1 MSQPTHRGAEV
12 LHGLQLQIV
21 LTLHNA
27 DQRLLLG
34 LINTLA
40 NMRENLFFCSAS
52 TLDKRIKLGH
62 GDWCGSHVGS
72 CFKSLLCPD
81 NGLISSIFV
90 TCWKAKTGYI
100 IDMRPISQNRPTYLS
115 LLQLAHVSY
124 HQRNSNLTGQPVCDP
139 PTFKF
144 IPNKYC

>member
-40 NMRENLFFCSAS
+40 NMRETRFCSAS
-52 TLDKRIKLGH
+52 NLDERIKLGM
-62 GDWCGSHVGS
+62 
-72 CFKSLLCPD
+72 
-81 NGLISSIFV
+81 V
-90 TCWKAKTGYI
+90 TGV
-100 IDMRPISQNRPTYLS
+100 DLMLDP
-115 LLQLAHVSY
+115 VSKVCCA
-124 HQRNSNLTGQPVCDP
+124 LTMG
-139 PTFKF
+139 
-144 IPNKYC
+144 

>member
-21 LTLHNA
+21 VTLHNA
-27 DQRLLLG
+27 DQRLLLD

-40 NMRENLFFCSAS
+40 NMRETCLCSAS
-52 TLDKRIKLGH
+52 TLDERIQLGH

-90 TCWKAKTGYI
+90 TC
-100 IDMRPISQNRPTYLS
+100 
-115 LLQLAHVSY
+115 
-124 HQRNSNLTGQPVCDP
+124 
-139 PTFKF
+139 
-144 IPNKYC
+144 

>member
-12 LHGLQLQIV
+12 LHGLQLEIV

-40 NMRENLFFCSAS
+40 NMREPCLCSAF
-52 TLDKRIKLGH
+52 TLDERIQLGH

-72 CFKSLLCPD
+72 CFK
-81 NGLISSIFV
+81 FV
-90 TCWKAKTGYI
+90 
-100 IDMRPISQNRPTYLS
+100 
-115 LLQLAHVSY
+115 VS
-124 HQRNSNLTGQPVCDP
+124 
-139 PTFKF
+139 
-144 IPNKYC
+144 

>member
-40 NMRENLFFCSAS
+40 NMRETCFCSAS

-72 CFKSLLCPD
+72 CLKSLLHPD

-90 TCWKAKTGYI
+90 TC
-100 IDMRPISQNRPTYLS
+100 
-115 LLQLAHVSY
+115 
-124 HQRNSNLTGQPVCDP
+124 
-139 PTFKF
+139 
-144 IPNKYC
+144 